1 MIESRDP
8 AGCPHKGKYL
18 AKLRTLFCLA
28 LAVLLVAPAFAQSTD
43 PDDQYLTIYG
53 QIQQADS
60 LNASGKS
67 DAALAL
73 YQKAQAGLEQLHK
86 RYPNWNTKLIGFRMD
101 YVDQKLEA
109 LTPKKATTGA
119 PTKSTEG
126 AATGAGSQ
134 VKLLSAGAEPRKA
147 LRLHPK
153 PGDKQTLTMTI
164 KMGIAMKMG
173 ATENPPASMPP
184 ITMTMETTVKEVA
197 GDITYDM
204 LLKNAAVRDDPGA
217 QPQMAAAMKAVVGN
231 MKEISA
237 TVTISDRGV
246 KKDTQMNVA
255 AGTDPQAAQVIDQ
268 VKQSFASISAPLP
281 EEEVGPGARWELRT
295 PLKSQGMNIDQTA
308 TYELVSLEG
317 DVLTARSTVTQRAAN
332 QKIQSPAMPG
342 MKIDMTQ
349 MNGQGSGTLTQ
360 DLGQVMPRNGK
371 ADYHADISMSM
382 GTGAQKQTIGT
393 KIDLNLQLEGK

>member
-1 MIESRDP
+1 MIDSRDP
-8 AGCPHKGKYL
+8 AGLPRKGEHL
-18 AKLRTLFCLA
+18 QKLRTLFCLA

-53 QIQQADS
+53 QIQEADS
-60 LNASGKS
+60 QNDNGYS

-73 YQKAQAGLEQLHK
+73 YQKAQAALVQLHK
-86 RYPNWNTKLIGFRMD
+86 KYPNWNTKLIGFRMD
-101 YVDQKLEA
+101 YVDQKIEA
-109 LTPKKATTGA
+109 LSSKKPTSSA
-119 PTKSTEG
+119 PAKSTEG
-126 AATGAGSQ
+126 ATVGGSQ

-164 KMGIAMKMG
+164 KVGVAMKMG

-184 ITMTMETTVKEVA
+184 ITMTLETTVKDVA

-204 LLKNAAVRDDPGA
+204 VLKNAAVRDDPSA

-246 KKDTQMNVA
+246 KKDTQMNVP

-268 VKQSFASISAPLP
+268 VKQSFASISSPLP
-281 EEEVGPGARWELRT
+281 EEEIGPGARWEART
-295 PLKSQGMNIDQTA
+295 PLKSEGMNIDQTA

-317 DVLTARSTVTQRAAN
+317 DVMTARSTVTQRAAN

-342 MKIDMTQ
+342 MKIDLIQMT
-349 MNGQGSGTLTQ
+349 GQGSGTLTQ
-360 DLGQVMPRNGK
+360 DLGQVMPRDGK
-371 ADYHADISMSM
+371 LDYHSDISMSM

-393 KIDLNLQLEGK
+393 KIDLSLQLESK